1 MAGRPVPRRVGGGL
15 TGLHYAMITFVFT
28 TVASLGAF
36 VWQLTI
42 VKGFETKAQQARSQ
56 LDFFGNPPE
65 YYRNEATNRGNTR
78 VFAVM
83 DEDRKALAKL
93 VTGQP
98 EAFARTVES
107 DATQLLKVIDQN
119 HPKSINPGDTLLTV
133 LRRLD
138 QALTKAKR
146 DASNRAD
153 QLAKLQAD
161 HQALTE
167 SIKTVQDDFQA
178 QVAAINDSMQ
188 KLQAR
193 VASYQEEKDEQLAG
207 IQASADKSAEEANAL
222 RQKFLRDKRGLEV
235 ERDRLVNQVRALEE
249 SVKELKDPGIDPSK
263 ILTKADGKV
272 SRAIPGSQV
281 VYINL
286 GREDNVKIGMGFEV
300 YSTSREPGASLRGKA
315 SLEVVS
321 TEETTAECRVTRV
334 EPGRPIIEGDI
345 IVNISYERGRKP
357 KFVVAGAFDLNY
369 DGAEDPDGG
378 ERIRAMIRD
387 WGGQVVDALDETT
400 EFVVVGAPP
409 GVPEVAP
416 DATRVVSDQVRA
428 RQEEVAGYRQL
439 VTDAKSLFIPVIT
452 QSQFLYLMGY
462 AGN

>member
-42 VKGFETKAQQARSQ
+42 VKGFEAKAQQARAQ
-56 LDFFGNPPE
+56 LDTFGNPPE
-65 YYRNEATNRGNTR
+65 YYRSEATNRGNAK

-98 EAFARTVES
+98 EAFGRTVEADS
-107 DATQLLKVIDQN
+107 TQLLKVVDQN
-119 HPKSINPGDTLLTV
+119 HPKTINAGDTLLTV
-133 LRRLD
+133 IRRLD

-146 DASNRAD
+146 DLNSRGEKLD
-153 QLAKLQAD
+153 KLQQD

-178 QVAAINDSMQ
+178 QIAAINDAMQ

-193 VASYQEEKDEQLAG
+193 VSAYQEEKDAQLAG
-207 IQASADKSAEEANAL
+207 IQANADKSAEEANSL
-222 RQKFLRDKRGLEV
+222 RQKFLRDKRTLEV
-235 ERDRLVNQVRALEE
+235 ERDRLVNQVRTLEE
-249 SVKELKDPGIDPSK
+249 SVKELKDPGIDPNK
-263 ILTKADGKV
+263 ILTKADGKI

-286 GREDNVKIGMGFEV
+286 GREDNIKIGMGFEV

-321 TEETTAECRVTRV
+321 MQETTAECRVTRV

-345 IVNISYERGRKP
+345 IVNISYERGRRP
-357 KFVVAGAFDLNY
+357 KFVVAGSFDLNY
-369 DGAEDPDGG
+369 DGVEDPDGA

-387 WGGQVVDALDETT
+387 WGGQVVDRLDETT

-409 GVPEVAP
+409 GVPEAAP
-416 DATRVVSDQVRA
+416 DATRVVTDQVRA
-428 RQEEVAGYRQL
+428 RQEEVSGYRQL
-439 VTDAKSLFIPVIT
+439 VSEARSLFIPVIT

-462 AGN
+462 AGD